1 MNFSPVVLIPFYNHP
16 RSIEAMVQHAL
27 RANLPCL
34 LVDDGSDTQSA
45 AVVASI
51 EARHARNVHLLRLP
65 VNQGKGA
72 AVCAGLR
79 WAKVLG
85 YTHAVQIDAD
95 GQHDAAD
102 LPRFVEAARS
112 FPHAMVC
119 GKPMYDASVPKSR
132 LYGRYLTHI
141 WVWINTLSL
150 EIEDSMCGFRVYPI
164 ALTLTVLDGAHVG
177 KRMEFDSEILVRLH
191 WRGVRMLTLPTRV
204 TYPADGISHF
214 QVWKDNLLICGMHAR
229 LFVGMLWR
237 MPLLLG
243 RRLLMKMV
251 NA

>member
-1 MNFSPVVLIPFYNHP
+1 MSFSPVVLIPFYNHP
-16 RSIEAMVQHAL
+16 RSIEAMVQRAL
-27 RANLPCL
+27 CANLPCL
-34 LVDDGSDTQSA
+34 LVDDGSDAQSA
-45 AVVASI
+45 AVVATI
-51 EARHARNVHLLRLP
+51 EARHAREVRLLRLP

-79 WAKVLG
+79 WAQTLG

-102 LPRFVEAARS
+102 LPRFVEAARTS
-112 FPHAMVC
+112 PHAMVC
-119 GKPMYDASVPKSR
+119 GKPMYDASVPKGR

-150 EIEDSMCGFRVYPI
+150 EIKDSMCGFRVYPI
-164 ALTLTVLDGAHVG
+164 ASTLAVLDCARVG

-191 WRGVRMLTLPTRV
+191 WRGVRMVTLPTRV

-214 QVWKDNLLICGMHAR
+214 QVWKDNVLISGMHAR

-237 MPLLLG
+237 MPRLLG
-243 RRLLMKMV
+243 RRLLAKV
-251 NA
+251 VSA